1 MSEPTVI
8 DTIYENLSD
17 ESDKMLFVMNA
28 RLIKAEEYNAFLLH
42 QVKKL
47 RAKINKLKRENGRYI
62 VEAALEALGEDV

>member
-8 DTIYENLSD
+8 ETIYEDLSD
-17 ESDKMLFVMNA
+17 ESDKMLFVMKA

-47 RAKINKLKRENGRYI
+47 RAKINKLERENGRYI
-62 VEAALEALGEDV
+62 VEAALKALGEDV